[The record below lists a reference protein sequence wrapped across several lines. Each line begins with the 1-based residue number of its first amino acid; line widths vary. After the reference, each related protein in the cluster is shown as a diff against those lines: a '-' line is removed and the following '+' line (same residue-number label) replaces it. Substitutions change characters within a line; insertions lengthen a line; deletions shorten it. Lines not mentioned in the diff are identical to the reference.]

1 MNRRTRWTAVPD
13 EPPYPMNRRTRWTAV
28 PDEPPYAMD
37 RRIGRTAVTWL
48 RRPFR
53 QIWRRGEARRARTVA
68 GVVPAG
74 PAGTTVPE
82 HTRGEGCM
90 RRSRQHRLAR
100 HRPRW
105 VPLLDDHESITLAKV
120 AMTAALGIAF
130 AALPAVGAGAAAK
143 VPLRAGDSSATNK
156 TSPADTAICLLYTS
170 PSPRDG

>member
-1 MNRRTRWTAVPD
+1 MDRRTRWTAVRD
-13 EPPYPMNRRTRWTAV
+13 G
-28 PDEPPYAMD
+28 PPYAMD
-37 RRIGRTAVTWL
+37 RRIGRTADTWL

-82 HTRGEGCM
+82 HPRGEGCM

-120 AMTAALGIAF
+120 AMTAARPKPTLGRSWRTTG
-130 AALPAVGAGAAAK
+130 LPA
-143 VPLRAGDSSATNK
+143 RST
-156 TSPADTAICLLYTS
+156 
-170 PSPRDG
+170 